1 MAWTNWAGTV
11 TAHPVATA
19 VPRSPE
25 EVADA
30 VRDAGR
36 RGLRVRMRG
45 SGHSFTDVAATDGV
59 MLDPSLLHGVV
70 AVDRAAMTVT
80 VLAGTP
86 LHELNAQLD
95 RLGLALHNMG
105 DIDRQTVAGA
115 LSTGTHGTGGTTASL
130 AGQVEALELVAGDGS
145 LRTVSRAE
153 DPDHFH
159 AARVGLGAVGV
170 LTTVT
175 FRVEPAFT
183 LQADERPMRWAEA
196 VGRHDEL
203 VAEHHHVDLYWFPH
217 TDRCTGEAQ
226 RPHRRRAG
234 AAVAGPGLPRRRA
247 ALQHRLRPRRPALH
261 RRTSG
266 DAAGQPHHLA
276 RPVRAELPRRSHRV
290 FVAPRRV
297 VFREMEYSV
306 PREVGMT
313 ALAEVRHAHRLVR
326 VGRRLAGRGARHAAR
341 RGVAVHHPRAGVGLP
356 RVPRR
361 PPRGPPR
368 LLRPGRGGSCATTT
382 GGRTGASSHR
392 RTAADLAPAYPH
404 WDDFARVRD
413 RVDPDRV
420 FGNDYL
426 DRVLG

>member
-1 MAWTNWAGTV
+1 
-11 TAHPVATA
+11 
-19 VPRSPE
+19 
-25 EVADA
+25 
-30 VRDAGR
+30 
-36 RGLRVRMRG
+36 
-45 SGHSFTDVAATDGV
+45 
-59 MLDPSLLHGVV
+59 V
-70 AVDRAAMTVT
+70 AVDRSAMTVS

-86 LHELNAQLD
+86 LHELNTQLD
-95 RLGLALHNMG
+95 RLDLALHNMG

-130 AGQVEALELVAGDGS
+130 AGQVEALELVASDGS

-159 AARVGLGAVGV
+159 AALVGLGAVGI

-183 LQADERPMRWAEA
+183 LQAQEQPMRWADA

-203 VAEHHHVDLYWFPH
+203 VAEHHHVDLYWYPH
-217 TDRCTGEAQ
+217 TDRCTVKLNDRTVDDPEPLS
-226 RPHRRRAG
+226 RTRAYLDDDLLSNTAFG
-234 AAVAGPGLPRRRA
+234 LVDRLCTAVPPLTKQVNRVTSRA
-247 ALQHRLRPRRPALH
+247 LSARSYR
-261 RRTSG
+261 
-266 DAAGQPHHLA
+266 DA
-276 RPVRAELPRRSHRV
+276 SHRV
-290 FVAPRRV
+290 FVTPRRV

-313 ALAEVRHAHRLVR
+313 ALTEVRHLIDSSGWDVAWPVEVR
-326 VGRRLAGRGARHAAR
+326 TTPPDEAWLSSTHGRESVYLAFHVGRRADHRDYFGR
-341 RGVAVHHPRAGVGLP
+341 VEE
-356 RVPRR
+356 
-361 PPRGPPR
+361 
-368 LLRPGRGGSCATTT
+368 LLRDFDGRPHWGKL
-382 GGRTGASSHR
+382 HR

-404 WDDFARVRD
+404 WNDFARVRD